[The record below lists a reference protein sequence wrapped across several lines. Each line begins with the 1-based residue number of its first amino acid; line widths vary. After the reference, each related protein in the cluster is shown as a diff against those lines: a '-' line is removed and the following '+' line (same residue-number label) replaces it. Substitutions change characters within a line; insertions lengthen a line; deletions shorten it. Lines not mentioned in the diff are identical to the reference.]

1 MRGRG
6 VEVSKTLFRT
16 NFRDGCGEIQEAM
29 GSEEEGF
36 ITADFDLDRLM
47 EDRLSWGLFRDR
59 RPKMYGTICSAI

>member
-1 MRGRG
+1 
-6 VEVSKTLFRT
+6 
-16 NFRDGCGEIQEAM
+16 M

-59 RPKMYGTICSAI
+59 RPEMYGKICSVI